1 MSDNLNQLLA
11 YPIVDN
17 IEYRSNINSKDLNLM
32 FKSIEESVL
41 RALIKGAEVE
51 SKIKTLNLASNSA
64 YTALGIQNQVYNDY
78 PKPQTIPSGE
88 YGGVAFCS
96 AFGEISGV
104 RQDQVGGIVTMNWNN
119 NKKLSKIPVYNG
131 VVSPNVQI
139 YVDDI
144 LRPVGDPV
152 YSILDGDKSTF
163 WVEQTTSGS
172 HTLELVLPPSTQ
184 KTFNYIEIYPFPI
197 FGIEI
202 TKIEYY
208 DLQSIKQT
216 IYPSVDT
223 NFYNKCGPL
232 ILHLAPREFNNTIK
246 ITYNVIN
253 GIDAMGFTSIDICS
267 IDYLDT
273 TNTVYLKFENIPE
286 KNYLGNTLTS
296 IRPVSISLD
305 FYVDGVLKKNGDEY
319 DSYITEIKLVTSPD
333 VPTGSINIKRL
344 RDEQT
349 LNISN
354 SSLLTVTQSDGSPN
368 ACYLK
373 VVMNEVNLT
382 TPVVRGAKLNYR
394 EV

>member
-1 MSDNLNQLLA
+1 MANNLNQLLA
-11 YPIVDN
+11 YPIISD
-17 IEYRSNINSKDLNLM
+17 IEYRSNISSKDLNLM
-32 FKSIEESVL
+32 FKSIEESIL
-41 RALIKGAEVE
+41 RSLIKGAETE
-51 SKIKTLNLASNSA
+51 SKIKMLNLASNSA
-64 YTALGIQNQVYNDY
+64 YTALSIQNQIYNDY
-78 PKPQTIPSGE
+78 PKPQTFPSGE

-104 RQDQVGGIVTMNWNN
+104 RQDSVGGIVTMNWNN
-119 NKKLSKIPVYNG
+119 NRKLSKIPIYNG

-139 YVDDI
+139 YVDNE

-163 WVEQTTSGS
+163 WVEQTSSGE

-216 IYPSVDT
+216 IYPSTDT
-223 NFYNKCGPL
+223 NFYNKYGPL
-232 ILHLAPREFNNTIK
+232 LLHLFPREYNNTIK
-246 ITYNVIN
+246 ITFNVIDGVN
-253 GIDAMGFTSIDICS
+253 TMGFTSIDICS

-273 TNTVYLKFENIPE
+273 SNTVYLKFENIPE
-286 KNYLGNTLTS
+286 KDYLGNTLTT
-296 IRPVSISLD
+296 IRPISINLD
-305 FYVDGVLKKNGDEY
+305 FYIDGVIKKDGNEY
-319 DSYITEIKLVTSPD
+319 DSYISEIKLVTSPD
-333 VPTGSINIKRL
+333 ISDGSINIKRI

-354 SSLLTVTQSDGSPN
+354 LSSLTVSQIDGSPN
-368 ACYLK
+368 TCYLK

-382 TPVVRGAKLNYR
+382 TPVIRGAKLTYR